1 MSRGSRIAT
10 QTRSNTRNLALW
22 TFMWLIT
29 LALASFGPKFFWN
42 GTVLMT
48 VFVVILNAGFGI
60 GMILANR
67 RFING
72 LDELQKKIQLESM
85 AIALGVA
92 VVGGLSYSLL
102 DVTNLIPGDAE
113 ISLICI
119 LISLSYL
126 GGIWFGQK
134 RYA

>member
-1 MSRGSRIAT
+1 MRSESRMAM
-10 QTRSNTRNLALW
+10 QTRRNTQNLAIW

-29 LALASFGPKFFWN
+29 LALASFGPKFIWN
-42 GTVLMT
+42 KQVVLT
-48 VFVVILNAGFGI
+48 VFAVLLNLGVGI

-67 RFING
+67 RYING

-92 VVGGLSYSLL
+92 IVGGLSYSLL
-102 DVTNLIPGDAE
+102 DVTNLISGDAE
-113 ISLICI
+113 ISLICV
-119 LISLSYL
+119 LISFTYL